1 MEFFLSVSVNS
12 VTKIYVIERVR
23 TCHILVRDQDATTAP
38 ARHLYE
44 TGFLSPVHASMI
56 YQIPRMTVVLHL
68 GKTPLYFCIL
78 AGVLNLLLNE
88 ELSSGRRFF
97 CHRGIQFFAEPFM
110 VHWKTSDWRFLIL
123 SSALSM
129 TKTAQT
135 FEYNCPIHSSFL
147 ETLDIGIIGIFV

>member
-1 MEFFLSVSVNS
+1 MCSIAPNSVIMEFFLSEFSDKKN
-12 VTKIYVIERVR
+12 IYVIERVR

-44 TGFLSPVHASMI
+44 TGFLSPIHTSMI

-88 ELSSGRRFF
+88 ELNSGRKLF
-97 CHRGIQFFAEPFM
+97 
-110 VHWKTSDWRFLIL
+110 L
-123 SSALSM
+123 SSR
-129 TKTAQT
+129 
-135 FEYNCPIHSSFL
+135 
-147 ETLDIGIIGIFV
+147 D